1 MAGEWGT
8 YWKWVLKARTVAFL
22 TLTSLIITQKSYAS
36 IFSALCVTSGSLP
49 NPNRQVIGD
58 TILFHSVQIGSS
70 AVYQCNAS
78 NEHGY
83 LLANAF
89 VNILGKKRYHSFKKS
104 SERSQDCDYINLV
117 FFLDM
122 APRILGPKNQLIKVT
137 ENNRTFLDCPFFG
150 SPFPLLRWWAYV
162 PLFEKIN

>member
-1 MAGEWGT
+1 MGNP
-8 YWKWVLKARTVAFL
+8 LKVRTVAFL
-22 TLTSLIITQKSYAS
+22 TLTVLIITQRSYAS
-36 IFSALCVTSGSLP
+36 VFSALCVTSGSLP
-49 NPNRQVIGD
+49 NPNRQVLGD

-89 VNILGKKRYHSFKKS
+89 VNIVGKKRCQSFKKS
-104 SERSQDCDYINLV
+104 SERVTRLWYINVV

-122 APRILGPKNQLIKVT
+122 APRMLGPKNQLIKVI